1 MEKLLRPEDIAQRY
15 GVTTK
20 TARSYMR
27 RMRHQEHPLTV
38 TEAAVLAWDAKR
50 TVDPDAPA
58 PVKHKKTKAA
68 SAPAVTRIPRYKEV
82 FG

>member
-1 MEKLLRPEDIAQRY
+1 MEKLLNPADVASHYKVSE
-15 GVTTK
+15 K
-20 TARSYMR
+20 TARKYMR
-27 RMRHQEHPLTV
+27 RMRHQENPLRV

-68 SAPAVTRIPRYKEV
+68 SAPVVTRIPRYKEV